1 MSEPVPFIP
10 GLNPGMLRPPITDPP
25 DGFVVPTYTA
35 PFDEIYGADGARTI
49 AAAAETLPEATTAE
63 VGALAGGTAIA
74 GAVVVGVA
82 AIAAAVVI
90 MAAIS
95 ADDDKRGKFTLQFV
109 TSSSKKFPQWNVVI
123 CHPGQKVTPD
133 QNAPNSYVRHRHI
146 ELGMSVGT
154 CGYDVYYSPMGKPFQ
169 FVNQGDGGYINWA
182 YYGQFTRNGNTI
194 TATQHA

>member
-25 DGFVVPTYTA
+25 DGLVMPTYTA

-49 AAAAETLPEATTAE
+49 AAAAETLPEATAAE
-63 VGALAGGTAIA
+63 VGALAAGTAIA

-90 MAAIS
+90 AAAIS
-95 ADDDKRGKFTLQFV
+95 ADNDKREKFTLQFV
-109 TSSSKKFPQWNVVI
+109 TAASKKFPNYNVVI
-123 CHPGQKVTPD
+123 CHTNHTATPNEQTPGT
-133 QNAPNSYVRHRHI
+133 YVRHKHV
-146 ELGMSVGT
+146 ELGMTVGT
-154 CGYDVYYSPMGKPFQ
+154 CGYEVYFSPMGKPFQ
-169 FVNQGDGGYINWA
+169 FVNQGDGGYLNWA

-194 TATQHA
+194 TART

>member
-1 MSEPVPFIP
+1 MNEPIPFIP
-10 GLNPGMLRPPITDPP
+10 GLKPGMLRPPITAPP
-25 DGFVVPTYTA
+25 EGFVMPTYTA
-35 PFDEIYGADGARTI
+35 PFNEIYGADGAETI
-49 AAAAETLPEATTAE
+49 GAAAETMGPASAAE
-63 VGALAGGTAIA
+63 VGALAGGAAIA
-74 GAVVVGVA
+74 GAVMVGVA

-90 MAAIS
+90 KAAIS
-95 ADDDKRGKFTLQFV
+95 ADNDKRAKFTLQFV

-182 YYGQFTRNGNTI
+182 YYGQFNRNGNTI
-194 TATQHA
+194 TAA